1 MEWVEI
7 RGETLELAK
16 ERALDQL
23 GVAIEDAEFEIVQVP
38 ESRWLGLKKT
48 EARVRARVRPTQP
61 RAKREGGRQRRGRKG
76 DETKGRS
83 ASRSSSNGSASTGS
97 ASPSG
102 TPAAPSDS
110 GAKAS
115 SSDDRRPAKRGR
127 RGGESAAAAP
137 HGAAADAAGAAAPAG
152 IDDAAPKSKA
162 AGHDRERSRPKKK
175 ERAVS
180 DQTREELVPIDEQTE
195 MVESFLGG
203 VLTGFGLEG
212 TVATEVVDGDVQA
225 DITGSNLGLLI
236 GPKGG
241 TIRALQEVTRAAAQR
256 HADGRETHRIN
267 VDVAGYRER
276 RREALGAFARRQ
288 GEIVRTEGRRVALE
302 PMGSADRKA
311 VHDAV
316 LDIEGVR
323 SISEGDDPRRRVV
336 LIPDD

>member
-61 RAKREGGRQRRGRKG
+61 RAKREGGRPRRGRKG
-76 DETKGRS
+76 EESKGRS
-83 ASRSSSNGSASTGS
+83 SSRSRSNGNASSGS
-97 ASPSG
+97 A
-102 TPAAPSDS
+102 AASS
-110 GAKAS
+110 EGETKAS
-115 SSDDRRPAKRGR
+115 GRGGDRQPAKRGR
-127 RGGESAAAAP
+127 HGGESAAAAP
-137 HGAAADAAGAAAPAG
+137 QGVAAESDASSSAAPTRNEQP
-152 IDDAAPKSKA
+152 APKSKA
-162 AGHDRERSRPKKK
+162 ASEDRERSRPKKK

-203 VLTGFGLEG
+203 VLAGFGLEG
-212 TVATEVVDGDVQA
+212 DVSTEVVDGDVQA
-225 DITGSNLGLLI
+225 DITGANLGLLI

-276 RREALGAFARRQ
+276 RREALGDFARRQ
-288 GEIVRTEGRRVALE
+288 AESVRAEGRRVALE

-316 LDIEGVR
+316 LDIDGVR

>member
-61 RAKREGGRQRRGRKG
+61 RAKREGRSRRGRKG
-76 DETKGRS
+76 DETKSRSTSSRGRS
-83 ASRSSSNGSASTGS
+83 TAGGSDDTSAASAPSATNGRESTRE
-97 ASPSG
+97 ASPE
-102 TPAAPSDS
+102 
-110 GAKAS
+110 
-115 SSDDRRPAKRGR
+115 RGR
-127 RGGESAAAAP
+127 GGGDGARKRSRESGGSGRGGNDTSRD
-137 HGAAADAAGAAAPAG
+137 GAAAETPKTETAG
-152 IDDAAPKSKA
+152 DE
-162 AGHDRERSRPKKK
+162 RERSRPKKK

-180 DQTREELVPIDEQTE
+180 DQTREELVPIDEQTQ

-203 VLTGFGLEG
+203 VLAGFGLEG
-212 TVATEVVDGDVQA
+212 TVTTEVVDGDVQA
-225 DITGSNLGLLI
+225 DVTGSNLGLLI

-276 RREALGAFARRQ
+276 RREALGEFARRQ
-288 GEIVRTEGRRVALE
+288 AEVVRAEGRRVALE

-316 LDIEGVR
+316 LDIDGVR

>member
-7 RGETLELAK
+7 RGETLEQAK
-16 ERALDQL
+16 EQALDQL
-23 GVAIEDAEFEIVQVP
+23 GVALEDAEFEIVQVP

-61 RAKREGGRQRRGRKG
+61 RAKREGRPRKGRKS
-76 DETKGRS
+76 DDAKGRS
-83 ASRSSSNGSASTGS
+83 QSSRGRGTTNGADAKGAKAPAAPARPRPSDASRSESAGTSRSSGR
-97 ASPSG
+97 
-102 TPAAPSDS
+102 DQ
-110 GAKAS
+110 AS
-115 SSDDRRPAKRGR
+115 SGDAPT
-127 RGGESAAAAP
+127 AAAAP
-137 HGAAADAAGAAAPAG
+137 SERSSGDAG
-152 IDDAAPKSKA
+152 SQ
-162 AGHDRERSRPKKK
+162 DRSTASGGDRGRSRPKKQK

-180 DQTREELVPIDEQTE
+180 DQTREELVPVDEQTA
-195 MVESFLGG
+195 MVEGFLTG
-203 VLTGFGLEG
+203 VLEGFALDG
-212 TVATEVVDGDVQA
+212 TVSTSVVDDDVQA

-256 HADGRETHRIN
+256 HADGRDTHRIN

-276 RREALGAFARRQ
+276 RREALADFARRQ
-288 GEIVRTEGRRVALE
+288 AAVVRDEGRRVALE

-316 LDIEGVR
+316 LDIDGVR

-336 LIPDD
+336 LLPDG

>member
-61 RAKREGGRQRRGRKG
+61 RAKREGGRPRRGRKG
-76 DETKGRS
+76 DETKGRATS
-83 ASRSSSNGSASTGS
+83 SKSRSTSNGSPDG
-97 ASPSG
+97 P
-102 TPAAPSDS
+102 P
-110 GAKAS
+110 AS
-115 SSDDRRPAKRGR
+115 SDGASKGTSRDGDRTPSKRGR
-127 RGGESAAAAP
+127 RSGEGAP
-137 HGAAADAAGAAAPAG
+137 AAGPAATGSAKAGAAPAG
-152 IDDAAPKSKA
+152 DAEDAPKTKA
-162 AGHDRERSRPKKK
+162 ASEDRQRSRPQKK

-203 VLTGFGLEG
+203 VLAGFGLEG
-212 TVATEVVDGDVQA
+212 DVATQVVDGDVQA
-225 DITGSNLGLLI
+225 DITGTNLGLLI

-276 RREALGAFARRQ
+276 RREALGDFARRQ
-288 GEIVRTEGRRVALE
+288 AEIVRAEGRRVALE

>member
-1 MEWVEI
+1 M
-7 RGETLELAK
+7 
-16 ERALDQL
+16 
-23 GVAIEDAEFEIVQVP
+23 QVP

-61 RAKREGGRQRRGRKG
+61 RAKRENRPRRGRKG

-83 ASRSSSNGSASTGS
+83 TSSKSRDEPTASAADHAEVASAAATGTKSRGARSTSAKGGGGDGSGSGSRGADDSETRSPAGEATGAEPKS
-97 ASPSG
+97 EAG
-102 TPAAPSDS
+102 REDR
-110 GAKAS
+110 
-115 SSDDRRPAKRGR
+115 DRRP
-127 RGGESAAAAP
+127 
-137 HGAAADAAGAAAPAG
+137 
-152 IDDAAPKSKA
+152 KS
-162 AGHDRERSRPKKK
+162 KKK
-175 ERAVS
+175 EKAVS
-180 DQTREELVPIDEQTE
+180 EATQQELVPIDEQTE
-195 MVESFLGG
+195 MVESFLRG
-203 VLTGFGLEG
+203 VLTGFGLAG
-212 TVATEVVDGDVQA
+212 QVTTEVVDGDVQA
-225 DITGSNLGLLI
+225 DVTGSNLGLLI

-276 RREALGAFARRQ
+276 RRDALGEFARRQ
-288 GEIVRTEGRRVALE
+288 AEVVRQEGRRVALE

>member
-1 MEWVEI
+1 MEWVEV

-16 ERALDQL
+16 EQALDQL
-23 GVAIEDAEFEIVQVP
+23 GVALEDAEFEIVQVP

-61 RAKREGGRQRRGRKG
+61 RAKRESGRPRRGRKG
-76 DETKGRS
+76 DDAKGR
-83 ASRSSSNGSASTGS
+83 
-97 ASPSG
+97 PSG
-102 TPAAPSDS
+102 KGRGGGGGSGRERDTAPATED
-110 GAKAS
+110 AKAE
-115 SSDDRRPAKRGR
+115 R
-127 RGGESAAAAP
+127 RGGTAPASSKKSAAETAVPPAP
-137 HGAAADAAGAAAPAG
+137 EPETV
-152 IDDAAPKSKA
+152 SE
-162 AGHDRERSRPKKK
+162 DRERSRPKKK

-195 MVESFLGG
+195 MVEAFLGG
-203 VLTGFGLEG
+203 VLTGFGLDG
-212 TVATEVVDGDVQA
+212 AVTTAVVDGDVQA
-225 DITGSNLGLLI
+225 DITGTQLGLLI

-276 RREALGAFARRQ
+276 RREALADFARRQ
-288 GEIVRTEGRRVALE
+288 AEVVRTEGRRVALE

-316 LDIEGVR
+316 IDIEGVR
-323 SISEGDDPRRRVV
+323 SISEGDDPRRRIV